1 MSGSYLDSHR
11 ARRGVSPLGITTLTA
26 LGVVFGDI
34 GTSPLYA
41 LRECFHGAHAIE
53 LNELNVMGVLSLILW
68 SLVIVISIKY
78 LLFVLRADN
87 KGEGGILALTAL
99 VAPRAQASFRGR
111 RGALIFIGLFGAALL
126 YGDGVIT
133 PAISVLSAVEGL
145 KVATPFF
152 EPYVVLITVVILI
165 GLFLFQSFGTA
176 KIGRLFGPIIL
187 IWFFTLGLLGIKGI
201 LAEPKVLVAV
211 NPYYAFQFLI
221 TNSWSGFV
229 VLGSVFLVV
238 TGGEALYADLGHF
251 GRHAIQIGWF
261 SVALPSLVLQYF
273 GQGALLLTQP
283 AAAENPFYLLAP
295 NWALYPLV
303 GIATLA
309 TIIASQAV
317 ITGAFSLSQQAAQLG
332 FLPRMAVKHTS
343 AREIGQIYVPFVN
356 WALLIGTL
364 YLVLEFR
371 SSSSLAAAYGIAVT
385 TTMFI
390 TTILTYVVM
399 RRRWDWSLAQ
409 ALPITLGFLVIDFS
423 FFGANSVKILDGGW
437 FPLLLAA
444 VIFLLMT
451 TWKRGRKLLAQRLM
465 DRASSQEEF
474 IQEVFH
480 KVKIRVPGTAV
491 FMSATPR
498 GIPAAL
504 SQNTEHNH
512 VLHEKL
518 IVLTIT
524 TEEVPHVPFRER
536 VTVEEVA
543 PGFFRVLARY
553 GFMESPHVPQLLK
566 SCEQFGLQ
574 VDLEQTTFF
583 LGRET
588 LIASN
593 RTEMPKW
600 QEKIFAF
607 MAQNAQRATDYFKI
621 PSDRAIE
628 IGTVVDM

>member
-261 SVALPSLVLQYF
+261 SVALP
-273 GQGALLLTQP
+273 
-283 AAAENPFYLLAP
+283 
-295 NWALYPLV
+295 
-303 GIATLA
+303 
-309 TIIASQAV
+309 
-317 ITGAFSLSQQAAQLG
+317 
-332 FLPRMAVKHTS
+332 
-343 AREIGQIYVPFVN
+343 
-356 WALLIGTL
+356 
-364 YLVLEFR
+364 
-371 SSSSLAAAYGIAVT
+371 
-385 TTMFI
+385 
-390 TTILTYVVM
+390 
-399 RRRWDWSLAQ
+399 
-409 ALPITLGFLVIDFS
+409 
-423 FFGANSVKILDGGW
+423 
-437 FPLLLAA
+437 
-444 VIFLLMT
+444 
-451 TWKRGRKLLAQRLM
+451 
-465 DRASSQEEF
+465 
-474 IQEVFH
+474 
-480 KVKIRVPGTAV
+480 
-491 FMSATPR
+491 
-498 GIPAAL
+498 
-504 SQNTEHNH
+504 
-512 VLHEKL
+512 
-518 IVLTIT
+518 
-524 TEEVPHVPFRER
+524 
-536 VTVEEVA
+536 
-543 PGFFRVLARY
+543 
-553 GFMESPHVPQLLK
+553 
-566 SCEQFGLQ
+566 
-574 VDLEQTTFF
+574 
-583 LGRET
+583 
-588 LIASN
+588 
-593 RTEMPKW
+593 
-600 QEKIFAF
+600 
-607 MAQNAQRATDYFKI
+607 
-621 PSDRAIE
+621 
-628 IGTVVDM
+628 

>member
-68 SLVIVISIKY
+68 SLVIVISVKY

-371 SSSSLAAAYGIAVT
+371 SSSRLAAAYGIAVT

>member
-68 SLVIVISIKY
+68 SLVIVISVKY

-273 GQGALLLTQP
+273 GQGA
-283 AAAENPFYLLAP
+283 
-295 NWALYPLV
+295 
-303 GIATLA
+303 
-309 TIIASQAV
+309 
-317 ITGAFSLSQQAAQLG
+317 
-332 FLPRMAVKHTS
+332 
-343 AREIGQIYVPFVN
+343 
-356 WALLIGTL
+356 
-364 YLVLEFR
+364 
-371 SSSSLAAAYGIAVT
+371 
-385 TTMFI
+385 
-390 TTILTYVVM
+390 
-399 RRRWDWSLAQ
+399 
-409 ALPITLGFLVIDFS
+409 
-423 FFGANSVKILDGGW
+423 
-437 FPLLLAA
+437 
-444 VIFLLMT
+444 
-451 TWKRGRKLLAQRLM
+451 
-465 DRASSQEEF
+465 
-474 IQEVFH
+474 
-480 KVKIRVPGTAV
+480 
-491 FMSATPR
+491 
-498 GIPAAL
+498 
-504 SQNTEHNH
+504 
-512 VLHEKL
+512 
-518 IVLTIT
+518 
-524 TEEVPHVPFRER
+524 
-536 VTVEEVA
+536 
-543 PGFFRVLARY
+543 
-553 GFMESPHVPQLLK
+553 
-566 SCEQFGLQ
+566 
-574 VDLEQTTFF
+574 
-583 LGRET
+583 
-588 LIASN
+588 
-593 RTEMPKW
+593 
-600 QEKIFAF
+600 
-607 MAQNAQRATDYFKI
+607 
-621 PSDRAIE
+621 
-628 IGTVVDM
+628 

>member
-68 SLVIVISIKY
+68 SLVFVISVKY

-187 IWFFTLGLLGIKGI
+187 IWFFTLGVLGIKGI
-201 LAEPKVLVAV
+201 LAEPKVLVSV
-211 NPYYAFQFLI
+211 NPYYALQFLL

-251 GRHAIQIGWF
+251 GRHAIQVGWF

-371 SSSSLAAAYGIAVT
+371 SSSRLAAAYGIAVT

-409 ALPITLGFLVIDFS
+409 ALPITIGFLIIDFS

-480 KVKIRVPGTAV
+480 KVKVRVPGTAV

-553 GFMESPHVPQLLK
+553 GFMESPHVPQLLI

>member
-1 MSGSYLDSHR
+1 MYGNPADSHR
-11 ARRGVSPLGITTLTA
+11 ARRGTSPLGITTLTA

-41 LRECFHGAHAIE
+41 LRECFHGSHGIG
-53 LNELNVMGVLSLILW
+53 LNEMNVMGVLSLILW
-68 SLVIVISIKY
+68 SLVIVISVKY

-99 VAPRAQASFRGR
+99 VAPRAQASFKGR
-111 RGALIFIGLFGAALL
+111 RGLLIFLGLFGAALL

-145 KVATPFF
+145 KIATPFL
-152 EPYVVLITVVILI
+152 ENYVVVITVVILI
-165 GLFLFQSFGTA
+165 GLFFFQSSGTA
-176 KIGRLFGPIIL
+176 RIGRLFGPIIL
-187 IWFFTLGLLGIKGI
+187 AWFVTLALLGIKGI
-201 LAEPKVLVAV
+201 LSEPRVLAAV
-211 NPYYAFQFLI
+211 NPLYAFQFFGL
-221 TNSWSGFV
+221 NPKDGFL

-251 GRHAIQIGWF
+251 GRHAIQMGWF
-261 SVALPSLVLQYF
+261 TVALPSLILQYF
-273 GQGALLLTQP
+273 GQGALLLTNP
-283 AAAENPFYLLAP
+283 AAVENPFYLLAP
-295 NWALYPLV
+295 SWALYPLV
-303 GIATLA
+303 ALATMA

-356 WALLIGTL
+356 WALLLGTL

-371 SSSSLAAAYGIAVT
+371 SSSRLAAAYGIAVT

-399 RRRWDWSLAQ
+399 RRKWDWTLMQ
-409 ALPITLGFLVIDFS
+409 ALPLSLLFLFIDLS
-423 FFGANSVKILDGGW
+423 FFGANSIKILDGGW
-437 FPLLLAA
+437 FPLLLAG
-444 VIFLLMT
+444 VVFLLMT
-451 TWKRGRKLLAQRLM
+451 TWKRGRKLLAQRLT
-465 DRASSQEEF
+465 DRAMSQEEF
-474 IQEVFH
+474 LKDVLG
-480 KVKIRVPGTAV
+480 KVQTRVPGTAV

-504 SQNTEHNH
+504 TQNTEHNH
-512 VLHEKL
+512 VIHEKVV
-518 IVLTIT
+518 ILTIT
-524 TEEVPHVPFRER
+524 TEEIPHVGSKER
-536 VTVEEVA
+536 VVVEEVA

-553 GFMESPHVPQLLK
+553 GFMESPQVPQLLK
-566 SCEQFGLQ
+566 LCEERGLS
-574 VDLEQTTFF
+574 VDLEKTTFF

>member
-1 MSGSYLDSHR
+1 MSGSSTQS
-11 ARRGVSPLGITTLTA
+11 RRGKSPLAITTLTA

-41 LRECFHGAHAIE
+41 LRECFHGSHGIT
-53 LNELNVMGVLSLILW
+53 LNEGNILGVLSLILW
-68 SLVIVISIKY
+68 SLIIVISVKY

-99 VAPRAQASFRGR
+99 VAPRAQANFKGT
-111 RGALIFIGLFGAALL
+111 RGAIIFLGLFGAALL

-152 EPYVVLITVVILI
+152 EPYVILITVVIIL

-187 IWFFTLGLLGIKGI
+187 VWFFTLAFLGLTSI
-201 LAEPKVLVAV
+201 LQNPQVLKAV
-211 NPYYAFQFLI
+211 SPVYAFQFFSQ
-221 TNSWSGFV
+221 NSFEGFI

-251 GRHAIQIGWF
+251 GRYSIQLGWF
-261 SVALPSLVLQYF
+261 LVALPSLVLQYF
-273 GQGALLLTQP
+273 GQGALLLRNP
-283 AAAENPFYLLAP
+283 SAIENPFYFMAP

-303 GIATLA
+303 AIATLA

-332 FLPRMAVKHTS
+332 FLPRMAIKHTS
-343 AREIGQIYVPFVN
+343 AREIGQVYVPFVN

-371 SSSSLAAAYGIAVT
+371 SSSKLAAAYGIAVT
-385 TTMFI
+385 STMFI
-390 TTILTYVVM
+390 TTMLTFVVM
-399 RRRWDWSLAQ
+399 RRRWDWSLLQ
-409 ALPITLGFLVIDFS
+409 ALPLTVLFLIVDFS
-423 FFGANSVKILDGGW
+423 FLGANSLKIMDGGW
-437 FPLLLAA
+437 FPLALAG
-444 VIFLLMT
+444 VIFFLMV
-451 TWKRGRKLLAQRLM
+451 TWKRGRKLLAERLTAKATTQDKFM
-465 DRASSQEEF
+465 S
-474 IQEVFH
+474 EVFQTI
-480 KVKIRVPGTAV
+480 KLRVPGTSV

-504 SQNTEHNH
+504 MQNTLHNQ
-512 VLHEKL
+512 VLHERVV
-518 IVLTIT
+518 VLTIA
-524 TEEVPHVPFRER
+524 TEEIPFVPFNEKIQ
-536 VTVEEVA
+536 VEEVA
-543 PGFFRVLARY
+543 PGFYRVIAHY
-553 GFMESPHVPQLLK
+553 GFMESPHVPQLLRQCK
-566 SCEQFGLQ
+566 DFGLEI
-574 VDLEQTTFF
+574 DLQETTFF

-588 LIASN
+588 LIASD

>member
-1 MSGSYLDSHR
+1 MSGNYVDSHR
-11 ARRGVSPLGITTLTA
+11 HRRGASPLGITTLTA

-41 LRECFHGAHAIE
+41 LRECFHGSHAIP

-78 LLFVLRADN
+78 LVFVLRADN

-99 VAPRAQASFRGR
+99 VAPRAEATLKGPRGIII
-111 RGALIFIGLFGAALL
+111 ALGLFGAALL

-145 KVATPFF
+145 KIATPFF
-152 EPYVVLITVVILI
+152 ESYVIPITVVILI
-165 GLFLFQSFGTA
+165 GLFWFQSSGTA
-176 KIGRLFGPIIL
+176 RIGKLFGPIIL
-187 IWFFTLGLLGIKGI
+187 IWFFALALLGVRGI
-201 LAEPKVLVAV
+201 LAEPHVLAAV
-211 NPYYAFQFLI
+211 NPFYAFRFI
-221 TNSWSGFV
+221 AANSWTGFI

-261 SVALPSLVLQYF
+261 TVALPSLVLQYF
-273 GQGALLLTQP
+273 GQGALLLTNP
-283 AAAENPFYLLAP
+283 AAVENPFYLLAP
-295 NWALYPLV
+295 QWALYPLV
-303 GIATLA
+303 VIATMA

-343 AREIGQIYVPFVN
+343 AREIGQIYVPFIN
-356 WALLIGTL
+356 WALLVGTL

-385 TTMFI
+385 ATMFI
-390 TTILTYVVM
+390 TTTLTFIVM
-399 RRRWDWSLAQ
+399 RKKWDWSLIQ
-409 ALPITLGFLVIDFS
+409 AVPLTLLFLIIDLAFL
-423 FFGANSVKILDGGW
+423 GANSIKIMDGGW
-437 FPLLLAA
+437 FPLVLAG
-444 VIFLLMT
+444 VVFTLMF
-451 TWKRGRKLLAQRLM
+451 TWKRGRRILAQRLL
-465 DRASSQEEF
+465 DRATTQDDFLE
-474 IQEVFH
+474 
-480 KVKIRVPGTAV
+480 KVLKKIDVRVLGTAV

-504 SQNTEHNH
+504 SQNTEHNQ
-512 VLHEKL
+512 VVHEKV

-524 TEEVPHVPFRER
+524 TDEIPHVPYKDRAI
-536 VTVEEVA
+536 VEEIV
-543 PGFFRVLARY
+543 PGFYRVLARY

-566 SCEQFGLQ
+566 HCEQFGLH
-574 VDLEQTTFF
+574 VDLEKTTFF

-593 RTEMPKW
+593 RTELPKW

>member
-1 MSGSYLDSHR
+1 MSGTSKSHS
-11 ARRGVSPLGITTLTA
+11 AKRGVSPLGITTLTT

-41 LRECFHGAHAIE
+41 LRECFHGAHAIS
-53 LNELNVMGVLSLILW
+53 LNEINVMGVLSLILW
-68 SLVIVISIKY
+68 SLVLVISIKY

-99 VAPRAQASFRGR
+99 VAPRAQASFRCR

-165 GLFLFQSFGTA
+165 GLFFFQSTGTTF
-176 KIGRLFGPIIL
+176 IGKLFGPIIL
-187 IWFFTLGLLGIKGI
+187 VWFLCLALLGLKGI
-201 LAEPKVLVAV
+201 SEAPRVLSAV
-211 NPYYAFQFLI
+211 NPAHAFQFF
-221 TNSWSGFV
+221 TMNPKDGFV

-251 GRHAIQIGWF
+251 GRHAIQLGWF
-261 SVALPSLVLQYF
+261 TVALPSLVLQYF
-273 GQGALLLTQP
+273 GQGALLLTNP
-283 AAAENPFYLLAP
+283 SAVENPFYLLAP
-295 NWALYPLV
+295 EWALYPLV
-303 GIATLA
+303 VVATMA

-343 AREIGQIYVPFVN
+343 EREIGQIYVPFVN

-371 SSSSLAAAYGIAVT
+371 SSSKLAAAYGIAVT

-390 TTILTYVVM
+390 TTILIFVVM
-399 RRRWDWSLAQ
+399 RRRWDWKLVQ
-409 ALPITLGFLVIDFS
+409 ALPLTLLFLVIDFS
-423 FFGANSVKILDGGW
+423 FFGANSLKILDGGW

-444 VIFLLMT
+444 VIFFLMT
-451 TWKRGRKLLAQRLM
+451 TWKRGRRLLAQRLL
-465 DRASSQEEF
+465 DRAISQEEF
-474 IQEVFH
+474 IEEVVS
-480 KVKIRVPGTAV
+480 KVKMRVPGTAI
-491 FMSATPR
+491 FMSATPK
-498 GIPAAL
+498 GIPSAL
-504 SQNTEHNH
+504 TQNTEHNH
-512 VLHEKL
+512 VLHEKVV
-518 IVLTIT
+518 ILTIM
-524 TEEVPHVPFRER
+524 TEEVPHISYKER
-536 VTVEEVA
+536 ATVEEVA

-553 GFMESPHVPQLLK
+553 GFMESPHVPLLLQR
-566 SCEQFGLQ
+566 CQEFGLE
-574 VDLEQTTFF
+574 VDLENATFF

-593 RTEMPKW
+593 KTEMPKW

>member
-1 MSGSYLDSHR
+1 MSGNASHGQH
-11 ARRGVSPLGITTLTA
+11 ARRGISPLGITTLTA

-41 LRECFHGAHAIE
+41 LRECFHGSHAIT
-53 LNELNVMGVLSLILW
+53 LNELNVMGVLSLIMW
-68 SLVIVISIKY
+68 SLVLVISIKY

-99 VAPRAQASFRGR
+99 VAPRAQASFKGR
-111 RGALIFIGLFGAALL
+111 KGALIFIGLFGAALL

-145 KVATPFF
+145 KVATPLF
-152 EPYVVLITVVILI
+152 EPYVVLITVFILI
-165 GLFLFQSFGTA
+165 ALFFIQSSGTA
-176 KIGRLFGPIIL
+176 KIGKLFGPIIL
-187 IWFFTLGLLGIKGI
+187 IWFATLAVLGLKGI
-201 LAEPKVLVAV
+201 SEAPKVLEAV
-211 NPYYAFQFLI
+211 NPLYAFRFFS
-221 TNSWSGFV
+221 TNPKDGFV

-251 GRHAIQIGWF
+251 GRHAIQVGWF
-261 SVALPSLVLQYF
+261 TVALPSLVLQYF
-273 GQGALLLTQP
+273 GQGALLLNNP
-283 AAAENPFYLLAP
+283 AAVENPFYLLAP
-295 NWALYPLV
+295 SWMLYPLV
-303 GIATLA
+303 GIATMA

-343 AREIGQIYVPFVN
+343 EREIGQIYVPFVN

-364 YLVLEFR
+364 YLVLEFQ
-371 SSSSLAAAYGIAVT
+371 SSSKLAAAYGIAVT

-390 TTILTYVVM
+390 TTILIFVVM
-399 RRRWDWSLAQ
+399 RKRWNWSIAQ
-409 ALPITLGFLVIDFS
+409 ALPFTVLFLVIDFA
-423 FFGANSVKILDGGW
+423 FFGANSIKILDGGW
-437 FPLLLAA
+437 FPLLLAS

-451 TWKRGRKLLAQRLM
+451 TWKRGRRLLAQRLM
-465 DRASSQEEF
+465 DRAVSQDEFLEEVVPQ
-474 IQEVFH
+474 I
-480 KVKIRVPGTAV
+480 KTRVPGTAI
-491 FMSATPR
+491 FMTATPK
-498 GIPAAL
+498 GIPSAL
-504 SQNTEHNH
+504 TQNTEHNH
-512 VLHEKL
+512 ILHEK
-518 IVLTIT
+518 IVILTIT
-524 TEEVPHVPFRER
+524 TEEVPHVSYKER
-536 VTVEEVA
+536 ASVEEVA
-543 PGFFRVLARY
+543 PGFYRVLAKY
-553 GFMESPHVPQLLK
+553 GFMESPHVPLLLQR
-566 SCEQFGLQ
+566 CEEFGLK
-574 VDLEQTTFF
+574 VDLDEATFF

-593 RTEMPKW
+593 KTQMPKW

>member
-1 MSGSYLDSHR
+1 
-11 ARRGVSPLGITTLTA
+11 
-26 LGVVFGDI
+26 
-34 GTSPLYA
+34 
-41 LRECFHGAHAIE
+41 
-53 LNELNVMGVLSLILW
+53 
-68 SLVIVISIKY
+68 
-78 LLFVLRADN
+78 
-87 KGEGGILALTAL
+87 
-99 VAPRAQASFRGR
+99 
-111 RGALIFIGLFGAALL
+111 
-126 YGDGVIT
+126 
-133 PAISVLSAVEGL
+133 
-145 KVATPFF
+145 
-152 EPYVVLITVVILI
+152 
-165 GLFLFQSFGTA
+165 
-176 KIGRLFGPIIL
+176 
-187 IWFFTLGLLGIKGI
+187 
-201 LAEPKVLVAV
+201 
-211 NPYYAFQFLI
+211 
-221 TNSWSGFV
+221 
-229 VLGSVFLVV
+229 
-238 TGGEALYADLGHF
+238 
-251 GRHAIQIGWF
+251 
-261 SVALPSLVLQYF
+261 
-273 GQGALLLTQP
+273 
-283 AAAENPFYLLAP
+283 
-295 NWALYPLV
+295 
-303 GIATLA
+303 
-309 TIIASQAV
+309 
-317 ITGAFSLSQQAAQLG
+317 
-332 FLPRMAVKHTS
+332 
-343 AREIGQIYVPFVN
+343 
-356 WALLIGTL
+356 
-364 YLVLEFR
+364 
-371 SSSSLAAAYGIAVT
+371 
-385 TTMFI
+385 MFI